1 MARLLKI
8 VLRPRAKLDLL
19 EARRWYDERGEG
31 LGNALRDEVDAVLR
45 RLAEFPQIHPRV
57 DVRVRRAALGRF
69 PYGIFYV
76 IERETIRVIAIL
88 HRARSPE
95 HWQRRR

>member
-1 MARLLKI
+1 MMVVVR
-8 VLRPRAKLDLL
+8 RRAKLDLI
-19 EARRWYDERGEG
+19 EARRWYEALGEG
-31 LGNALRDEVDAVLR
+31 LGAALLDEVDTVLQS
-45 RLAEFPQIHPRV
+45 LENHPEIHPRV
-57 DVRVRRAALGRF
+57 DDRVRRASLRRF

-76 IERETIRVIAIL
+76 VDRDTVRVIAIL